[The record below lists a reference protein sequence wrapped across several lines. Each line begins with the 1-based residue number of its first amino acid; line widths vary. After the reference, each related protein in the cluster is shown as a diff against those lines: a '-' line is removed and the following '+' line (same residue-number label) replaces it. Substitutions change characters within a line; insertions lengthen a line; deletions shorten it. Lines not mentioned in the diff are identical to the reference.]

1 MKRDT
6 SNDQALPTL
15 EVEQATHLPVLLHAG
30 GGASYLPVLLHTGGG
45 AGYPPA
51 SPPPRWR
58 WSKLLTCQSSSTLEV
73 EQAIHLPVLL
83 HAGGGASC
91 LSVLLH
97 VGGGASCPPASPPPH
112 WRRSKLPASPPPRWR
127 WNKLPTCQSSSTME
141 VEQAACQSSSTL
153 EVEQATHLP
162 VLLHAGGGASYPP
175 ASPPP
180 HWRWSKLLTC
190 QSSSRLLLGLRLR
203 LSSLRASW
211 CTRTARC
218 LHTCTQCINIHTPA
232 KAPPHARS
240 MVTTKLYK
248 PCLQR

>member
-15 EVEQATHLPVLLHAG
+15 EVEQATHLSVLLHARGGASCLLVLLHTGGGASCLPVLLHAGGGASCLPVLLHAGGGGSCLPVLLHAGGGASCLPVLLHAG

-45 AGYPPA
+45 A
-51 SPPPRWR
+51 
-58 WSKLLTCQSSSTLEV
+58 
-73 EQAIHLPVLL
+73 
-83 HAGGGASC
+83 
-91 LSVLLH
+91 
-97 VGGGASCPPASPPPH
+97 
-112 WRRSKLPASPPPRWR
+112 
-127 WNKLPTCQSSSTME
+127 
-141 VEQAACQSSSTL
+141 
-153 EVEQATHLP
+153 
-162 VLLHAGGGASYPP
+162 SYPP

-180 HWRWSKLLTC
+180 HRRCNKLLTC
-190 QSSSRLLLGLRLR
+190 QSSSWLLLGLRLR
-203 LSSLRASW
+203 LSSLLASW

-240 MVTTKLYK
+240 MATRLYK